1 MFRAKFF
8 TVTSIALGGYFAG
21 LATDRYLSPLTSKPS
36 LNTECQCIPESTS
49 TKGLLPKPALPV
61 FGTVSAASMVPASS
75 NPSGVKA
82 IPAEPAPNASR
93 VAQVVD
99 RMNQF

>member
-21 LATDRYLSPLTSKPS
+21 LATDRYLGPLASKPS
-36 LNTECQCIPESTS
+36 LNTECQCIPESS
-49 TKGLLPKPALPV
+49 TQGLLPKPALPV
-61 FGTVSAASMVPASS
+61 FGTVSAASMVPATS

-93 VAQVVD
+93 VAQVLD
-99 RMNQF
+99 RMNQS